1 MSWWYKQKRL
11 KKKTP
16 ANLAAVETQR
26 VEKVELP
33 QEGMRCDVFLHQRNP
48 WYSRTQMQTAFEE
61 DRVSRNGVACPAGRK
76 LKAGD
81 VITLILPPPHED
93 VEEMQRIPFEV
104 VFEDDVMLVV
114 SKPPHLIVHPTGG
127 YRYTTLLNALH
138 FKYRNPNPDVTPRLV
153 NRIDKETS
161 GLVICGKTSK
171 ATGQLS
177 HALEQREVVKEYIAL
192 VEGLVELDQQMIDL
206 PIGKARNTEIEM
218 LRGIDHEFGQPSQT
232 EVWVIERFRRFT
244 LVRCRL
250 HTGRMH
256 QIRVHMQA
264 IGHPLVCDHHY
275 GLRDELLASDLL
287 EPAPAPRKIVSP
299 YGYLD
304 GDSDA
309 DVTERIR
316 ANDTSK
322 RHEYESL
329 CRGEIVKR
337 GEVDRLWLGRCALHS
352 HYLKI
357 AHPVSG
363 EAIELTAPLPRD
375 IQGAVDALKTM
386 K

>member
-93 VEEMQRIPFEV
+93 VEEMQSIPFEV
-104 VFEDDVMLVV
+104 AFEDAVMLVV

-218 LRGIDHEFGQPSQT
+218 LRGIDREFGQPSQT

-337 GEVDRLWLGRCALHS
+337 GEFDRLWLGRCALHS

>member
-218 LRGIDHEFGQPSQT
+218 LRGIDREFGQPSQT

-329 CRGEIVKR
+329 CRGEIVNR